1 MKKVYYPTET
11 YNENSKGFY
20 KEFEVADD
28 FPTLYEL
35 VEVGPSEDLKYPR
48 FNRQTGKWE
57 TDNAKLIEDL
67 RATINAQS
75 TQITDLQTA
84 LVANFETEV
93 TDNGENLPSAN

>member
-1 MKKVYYPTET
+1 MKKVYYPIET
-11 YNENSKGFY
+11 YNENTQGFY

-35 VEVGPSEDLKYPR
+35 VEVGPAEDLKYPR

-67 RATINAQS
+67 MAKQDEQGAAMLEAINS
-75 TQITDLQTA
+75 MIG
-84 LVANFETEV
+84 
-93 TDNGENLPSAN
+93 GEPNVSAN

>member
-11 YNENSKGFY
+11 FNETTQGFY
-20 KEFEVADD
+20 KEFEVVPD

-35 VEVGPSEDLKYPR
+35 VEVGPSENLKYPR

-67 RATINAQS
+67 MAKQDEQGAAMLEAINS
-75 TQITDLQTA
+75 MIG
-84 LVANFETEV
+84 
-93 TDNGENLPSAN
+93 GESNVSAN

>member
-1 MKKVYYPTET
+1 MKKVYYPMET
-11 YNENSKGFY
+11 FDEDTQGFY

-35 VEVGPSEDLKYPR
+35 VEVGPSENLKYPR

-67 RATINAQS
+67 MAKQDEQGAAMLEAINSMMGGQVN
-75 TQITDLQTA
+75 D
-84 LVANFETEV
+84 
-93 TDNGENLPSAN
+93 SAN

>member
-11 YNENSKGFY
+11 FNEDTQGFY

-57 TDNAKLIEDL
+57 TDNAKMIADL
-67 RATINAQS
+67 MAKQDEQGAAMLEAINS
-75 TQITDLQTA
+75 MMGGQT
-84 LVANFETEV
+84 N
-93 TDNGENLPSAN
+93 DSAN

>member
-1 MKKVYYPTET
+1 MKKVYYPIET
-11 YNENSKGFY
+11 YNENTKGFY

-67 RATINAQS
+67 MAKQDEQGAAMLEAINS
-75 TQITDLQTA
+75 MIG
-84 LVANFETEV
+84 
-93 TDNGENLPSAN
+93 GESNVSAN

>member
-1 MKKVYYPTET
+1 MKKIYYPIET
-11 YNENSKGFY
+11 YNENTQGFY

-35 VEVGPSEDLKYPR
+35 VEVGPSENLKYPK

-67 RATINAQS
+67 MAKQDEQGTAVLEVINS
-75 TQITDLQTA
+75 MIG
-84 LVANFETEV
+84 
-93 TDNGENLPSAN
+93 GESNVSAN

>member
-11 YNENSKGFY
+11 FNETSRGFY
-20 KEFEVADD
+20 KIFEVADD

-67 RATINAQS
+67 MAKQDEQGAAMLEAINS
-75 TQITDLQTA
+75 MIG
-84 LVANFETEV
+84 
-93 TDNGENLPSAN
+93 GESNVSAN